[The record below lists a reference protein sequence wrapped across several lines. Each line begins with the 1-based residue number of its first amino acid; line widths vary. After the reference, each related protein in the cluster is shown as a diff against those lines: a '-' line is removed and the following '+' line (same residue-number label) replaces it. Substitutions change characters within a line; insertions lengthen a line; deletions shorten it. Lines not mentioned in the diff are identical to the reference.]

1 MKKFQSWDG
10 AVTEGLKPCR
20 VCNPTF
26 ISLEEEEVICGINT
40 YHRPRCPLL
49 KYVDP
54 SHIDRFSS
62 WEEAEAQYKKPCVLC
77 RPSSII
83 LKKEPRPQT
92 AALDKKHTS
101 PSEDVTTKTKERIAV
116 PTKDTIKKTDDAD
129 PTVSVDQIS
138 NWRRRLVQ
146 LVGRID
152 QERDHSMNEGLAGK
166 IGRLSRENVIPRHVA
181 ACMRTITE
189 MRNIVEY
196 ESKTLSSRESQA
208 VRAAWDVIEEWAH
221 DQQLDL

>member
-1 MKKFQSWDG
+1 MKTFQSWDG

-20 VCNPTF
+20 ICDPTF
-26 ISLEEEEVICGINT
+26 ISFDEEEVICGINT

-49 KYVDP
+49 KFVNP
-54 SHIDRFSS
+54 SHIDRFPS
-62 WEEAEAQYKKPCVLC
+62 WGAAEAKYKKPCVLC
-77 RPSSII
+77 RPSSAI
-83 LKKEPRPQT
+83 LKKEPAPPT
-92 AALDKKHTS
+92 AAPPKKDTS
-101 PSEDVTTKTKERIAV
+101 PSGDVTAKTEETIAD
-116 PTKDTIKKTDDAD
+116 PTRDSIAKTDDAD

-189 MRNIVEY
+189 TRNIVEY

-208 VRAAWDVIEEWAH
+208 VRAAWNLIEEWAH
-221 DQQLDL
+221 DQQFDL